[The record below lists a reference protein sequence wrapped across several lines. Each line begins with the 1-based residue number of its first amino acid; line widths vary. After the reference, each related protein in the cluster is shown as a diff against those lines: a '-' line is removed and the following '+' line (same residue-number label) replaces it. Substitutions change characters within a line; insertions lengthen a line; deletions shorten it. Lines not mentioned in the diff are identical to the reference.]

1 MLVPFHDRGLFF
13 SPDGAP
19 AGGDGASGAPAG
31 GASPAGG
38 GGAAPTGVS
47 FPEAGQA
54 WADSHWK
61 AIGYDDNA
69 LVTIKER
76 GWKTPSDQFTSYR
89 NLEKLTGD
97 LNSVVKI
104 PKSGDAKEWE
114 PVYDKLGRPKS
125 ANDYVVK
132 LPEGDKGEL
141 ATAFKP
147 IFHKAGLSQNQVNV
161 ISEAWN
167 AHVKG
172 LQDAQTQQQTTRNAE
187 EIAALKTAWKDSYD
201 ENLEAVNRAA
211 ESLGLEEKD
220 LDVFKNH
227 LGPKRTLEILHKFGS
242 KVALEDSKP
251 AGFKPQGGNG
261 FKGMTADQAKA
272 ELKTLQ
278 TSREHA
284 QMFSSEDPQVRQQ
297 ARDKVRQLEAI
308 AYPGSMAL

>member
-1 MLVPFHDRGLFF
+1 MFLRKGLFL

-19 AGGDGASGAPAG
+19 AGGDGAGGAPAG
-31 GASPAGG
+31 GTPPASGG
-38 GGAAPTGVS
+38 SAAATGVS

-61 AIGYDDNA
+61 AIGYDDHA

-104 PKSGDAKEWE
+104 PKSGDPKEWE
-114 PVYDKLGRPKS
+114 PVYDKMGRPKTP
-125 ANDYVVK
+125 NDYVVK
-132 LPEGDKGEL
+132 LPDGDKGEL
-141 ATAFKP
+141 ANAFKP

-161 ISEAWN
+161 ISESWN
-167 AHVKG
+167 AHVKSM
-172 LQDAQTQQQTTRNAE
+172 QEAHTQKMETRNAS
-187 EIAALKTAWKDSYD
+187 EITELKTAWKDSYD

-211 ESLGLEEKD
+211 EALDLGQKE
-220 LDVFKNH
+220 LDAFKAE
-227 LGPKRTLEILHKFGS
+227 LGPKRTMELLHKIGS

-261 FKGMTADQAKA
+261 FKGMTQEQAKVA
-272 ELKTLQ
+272 LKELQ
-278 TSREHA
+278 TNKEHA
-284 QMFSSEDPQVRQQ
+284 QMFSSQDPQVRQQ
-297 ARDKVRQLEAI
+297 AREKVRQLELI

>member
-1 MLVPFHDRGLFF
+1 MFVHKGLFRNADGGGAGAGSGGAA
-13 SPDGAP
+13 SPGSGSPPPA
-19 AGGDGASGAPAG
+19 AGGDGA
-31 GASPAGG
+31 
-38 GGAAPTGVS
+38 AATGVT
-47 FPEAGQA
+47 FPAAGQA
-54 WADSHWK
+54 WGDSHWK

-76 GWKTPSDQFTSYR
+76 GWKTPNDQFTSYR

-114 PVYDKLGRPKS
+114 PIYDKLGRPKTP
-125 ANDYVVK
+125 NDYTVK

-172 LQDAQTQQQTTRNAE
+172 LQEAQTQQQTTRNAE
-187 EIAALKTAWKDSYD
+187 ELAALKTAWKDSYD
-201 ENLEAVNRAA
+201 ENLEVVNRAA
-211 ESLGLEEKD
+211 EALGLEEKD
-220 LDVFKNH
+220 LDVFKSG
-227 LGPKRTLEILHKFGS
+227 LGPKRTLELLHKIGS
-242 KVALEDSKP
+242 KVAIEDGKP
-251 AGFKPQGGNG
+251 AGFKSQGGNG
-261 FKGMTADQAKA
+261 FKGMSAESAKA
-272 ELKTLQ
+272 ALEELRA
-278 TSREHA
+278 SREHA
-284 QMFSSEDPQVRQQ
+284 QMFDSPDPQVRQQ
-297 ARDKVRQLEAI
+297 AREKVRQLEVI